1 MSKGNLRIKPS
12 SFSLRTST
20 TRPAPIGKCR
30 ANLSKQV
37 DQIVEKEFSNNK
49 LSNKI
54 EEIDPEINF
63 KLNSFNIAIGP
74 QGASKTV
81 SVLKELMKLSAI
93 PHDYHLLIYVTDVA
107 NDESFNTLKKYINFP
122 IIKTDYNDI
131 EEEFEKLIELK
142 EIYNQMVDGQIE
154 KDQSILEAL
163 YIDDFSRK
171 RLHTFILFDD
181 AAFIFDKKSKSK
193 FKRWF
198 TEFRHW
204 KCTAYCN
211 IQIWGSIDAKL
222 KNLLTSVML
231 FPGFSRERVQHIF
244 RQLPLDM
251 KFNDF
256 YSNWY
261 IKLKQYQKL
270 IIDFPTNSLKFV

>member
-1 MSKGNLRIKPS
+1 MKSTYYRPQR
-12 SFSLRTST
+12 RTQAHT
-20 TRPAPIGKCR
+20 HKC
-30 ANLSKQV
+30 NKSLSKQV
-37 DQIVEKEFSNNK
+37 DAIVQKEFKNNQ

-74 QGASKTV
+74 QGSSKTV

-93 PHDYHLLIYVTDVA
+93 PHNYHLLIYVTDVA
-107 NDESFNTLKKYINFP
+107 NDESFNALSKYINFQ
-122 IIKTDYNDI
+122 IIKTDYDHI
-131 EEEFEKLIELK
+131 EDEFEQLMELK
-142 EIYNQMVDGQIE
+142 QYYNQMVDGEIPYDE
-154 KDQSILEAL
+154 SILDAL

-193 FKRWF
+193 FKRFF

-211 IQIWGSIDAKL
+211 IQIWGSIDPKL

-231 FPGFSRERVQHIF
+231 FGGFSRERVQHIF

-251 KFNDF
+251 KFDDF
-256 YSNWY
+256 YTNY
-261 IKLKQYQKL
+261 YTKLKQYQKL
-270 IIDFPTNSLKFV
+270 VIDFPTNTIKIV

>member
-1 MSKGNLRIKPS
+1 MNNNRRPVPICKHK
-12 SFSLRTST
+12 RTLT
-20 TRPAPIGKCR
+20 
-30 ANLSKQV
+30 NQV
-37 DQIVEKEFSNNK
+37 DAIVQKEFQNNK

-54 EEIDPEINF
+54 ETIDDEINF

-74 QGASKTV
+74 QGSSKTV

-107 NDESFNTLKKYINFP
+107 NDESFNTLKKYINFQ
-122 IIKTDYNDI
+122 IIKTDYEHI
-131 EEEFEKLIELK
+131 EEQFEQLMKLK
-142 EIYNQMVDGQIE
+142 EIYNNMVDGKIE
-154 KDQSILEAL
+154 PDEEILDAL

-181 AAFIFDKKSKSK
+181 AAFIFDKKSNSK

-204 KCTAYCN
+204 KVTCYAN

-231 FPGFSRERVQHIF
+231 FKGFSRERVQHIF

-251 KFNDF
+251 KFDDF
-256 YSNWY
+256 YNNY
-261 IKLKQYQKL
+261 YMKLKEYQKL
-270 IIDFPTNSLKFV
+270 VIDFPTNTIKFV